1 MSTIDLFL
9 LDNSNKTKEEI
20 NMIKP
25 KTYQQLLNQI
35 IQKFKNISAYYEIFI
50 IDKDNKEF
58 KINNEE
64 TYKIIEDILFIREI
78 NEDILAQS
86 IFELN
91 YNRLSESKQDILDEK
106 YNCILCSI
114 IIKNEKPYLC
124 YKCQKIFHDKCL
136 KDWDKKCKLQNKNL
150 ICPNCRNE
158 LPIEKWNK
166 KLDYEENRK
175 DNANLMNKINEYKLN
190 NNMNDNINKIKDKKI
205 NELKDNEIIIEKLLK
220 KYENYINETIE
231 IFKNILN
238 KINNIHNLM
247 KLENNNKINNLLNN
261 FPLNIKNLNINA
273 ISTAINEELDNFN
286 IFIRNNI
293 NINKNNRIIINEN
306 RKDFNLLNNI
316 DNNKEFNEYNHN
328 FNLLNNNIEKINESK
343 INEYKDRINLI
354 YFVKYGNY
362 FRIFGDDFV
371 NNNRDKIELI
381 INGKRDELVSHYN
394 LKDGENIITL
404 IIKRKLVNLSKMFY
418 DCKYLKDIK
427 ELEYLNVNDVKD
439 FSDMFNGCSSLT
451 NIKALEKWNVSNG
464 NKFKYMFNGCSS
476 LSNIIPLQ
484 NWNVSNCKDFSFI
497 FSGCSSLSDIKSLQ
511 CWNVSNGNNFSN
523 MFKECSALLKKLER
537 FK

>member
-306 RKDFNLLNNI
+306 QNHFNLLKNV
-316 DNNKEFNEYNHN
+316 DNNKDFIENQDN
-328 FNLLNNNIEKINESK
+328 FNLLNNNKEKINESK
-343 INEYKDRINLI
+343 IYEYKDRINLI
-354 YFVKYGNY
+354 YFVNYGKN

-404 IIKRKLVNLSKMFY
+404 IIKRKM
-418 DCKYLKDIK
+418 
-427 ELEYLNVNDVKD
+427 
-439 FSDMFNGCSSLT
+439 
-451 NIKALEKWNVSNG
+451 
-464 NKFKYMFNGCSS
+464 
-476 LSNIIPLQ
+476 
-484 NWNVSNCKDFSFI
+484 
-497 FSGCSSLSDIKSLQ
+497 
-511 CWNVSNGNNFSN
+511 
-523 MFKECSALLKKLER
+523 
-537 FK
+537 